1 MDRLAFSV
9 GDVLKMAPRNC
20 CSSDQGPLL
29 QIAARGRGRSAH
41 IVLRRIIQSIAAGAI
56 HGIMTESSAANP
68 AFPIAIGLSRP
79 IHSVAT
85 RPIVGCAIDA
95 RVVVRTSASFLSTS
109 IQISMAVLAVYPTAT
124 RLIGTTKL
132 VPTLPVGAIV
142 GIAIEARAIA

>member
-1 MDRLAFSV
+1 
-9 GDVLKMAPRNC
+9 MAPRNC

-29 QIAARGRGRSAH
+29 QIAARGRGQSAH
-41 IVLRRIIQSIAAGAI
+41 IVLQRIIQSIAAGAI

-109 IQISMAVLAVYPTAT
+109 IQISMAVRTIRRRAIRALAVYPTAT